1 MEFQSY
7 GGFGELSY
15 QLNDQ
20 NKLVTGVR
28 VDQVEVDAVQT
39 AQQRKETL
47 PSGFIRLENQHPHH
61 DAKTYVGLGYVEAY
75 A

>member
-28 VDQVEVDAVQT
+28 IDQAEVDAVQT
-39 AQQRKETL
+39 AQQRKRNL
-47 PSGFIRLENQHPHH
+47 
-61 DAKTYVGLGYVEAY
+61 AKWFYSFRKSTSTP
-75 A
+75 